1 MYSFKHICR
10 EFAIYNHIIG
20 ARKMQNYSFTPYSN
34 SSNPNDDGADAN
46 PCFARASEVESST
59 ATVTEVALFHTLQK
73 VYS

>member
-1 MYSFKHICR
+1 
-10 EFAIYNHIIG
+10 
-20 ARKMQNYSFTPYSN
+20 MQNYSFTPYSN